1 MILALTS
8 QDILVVLVGTQALV
22 LVISMVRLVRGPTLA
37 DRVVAYDLMATIT
50 VGLLALVSMAFDARV
65 LLDVA
70 GVLALVM
77 FISTIAFAR
86 YIEKRS

>member
-1 MILALTS
+1 MMLALTS
-8 QDILVVLVGTQALV
+8 QDILVVLVGTQALA